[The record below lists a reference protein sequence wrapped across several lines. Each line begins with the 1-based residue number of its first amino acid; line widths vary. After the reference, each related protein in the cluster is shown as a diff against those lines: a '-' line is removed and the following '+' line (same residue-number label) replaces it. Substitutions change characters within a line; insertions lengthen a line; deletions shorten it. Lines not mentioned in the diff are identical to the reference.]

1 MPGAGRDANMHLA
14 NVLTTFPFCVQLTK
28 LRLAFGVA
36 VTVTGL
42 PARECGH
49 RTVGHRELST
59 VS

>member
-1 MPGAGRDANMHLA
+1 MHLA

-42 PARECGH
+42 PSTSAPAPLTVPYARG
-49 RTVGHRELST
+49 
-59 VS
+59 